1 MRWVSRDDLH
11 FDRIACCWLIARFI
25 DYRAEVVLLGDEDLH
40 HAPRLNAVA
49 FALGGHRG
57 RRMSD
62 EGGFGA
68 LIASFGLAGSGPLR
82 AMADAVRQARHRAS
96 LPGVLPDGLEM
107 LVHGLETILSDR
119 RQRLRQGFLL
129 CDAIYASIC
138 QRLNASGWEASATRT
153 PPIRHWAP
161 KPRRAGR
168 RLGKRA
174 MPDVAEQPS
183 VTAVA

>member
-40 HAPRLNAVA
+40 HAPSLNAVA
-49 FALGGHRG
+49 FALGEGRG

-68 LIASFGLAGSGPLR
+68 LLASFGLAASGPLR
-82 AMADAVRQARHRAS
+82 AMADAVRQARHRA
-96 LPGVLPDGLEM
+96 LVPDMLPDGLQM
-107 LVHGLETILSDR
+107 LIDGLETILSDR
-119 RQRLRQGFLL
+119 RQRLSQGFLL
-129 CDAIYASIC
+129 CDAIYAGIC
-138 QRLNASGWEASATRT
+138 QRLNASGWEASETGT
-153 PPIRHWAP
+153 PSIHHWAP

-168 RLGKRA
+168 RLGKHA
-174 MPDVAEQPS
+174 MPDAAERPS